1 MIDNLAVIIKQDITC
16 LYSHWYR
23 HKNQEE
29 NCNKKID
36 KSQQSKD
43 ININQ
48 NYNTNKACKNLL
60 IFTLIFKS

>member
-16 LYSHWYR
+16 LYNHWYK

-36 KSQQSKD
+36 KSRQSKD
-43 ININQ
+43 TNINQ
-48 NYNTNKACKNLL
+48 NYNMNKTCKNLL